1 MVGTLRYM
9 RLVRKKSFSMFSN
22 GDVPDPKTG
31 KVEGIVL
38 AISSSFSIGQAVRV
52 RDANGWR
59 DMVGKPL
66 WRMNRIGEYCDEKRL
81 LHTPCSSKVMMKRVL
96 FH

>member
-9 RLVRKKSFSMFSN
+9 RLVCKKLFFLN
-22 GDVPDPKTG
+22 VLNRDAPDPKSG

-38 AISSSFSIGQAVRV
+38 AIMSSFSIGQAVGV

-59 DMVGKPL
+59 DMVEKTL
-66 WRMNRIGEYCDEKRL
+66 WRIDE
-81 LHTPCSSKVMMKRVL
+81 SE
-96 FH
+96 